1 MEVTVAN
8 ALVIFEYESFHF
20 SGISLVKRRSNLN
33 VSEAMI
39 PGGKH
44 SRLRCFWQ
52 RVAVYSIAFTGGVYV
67 VNEFQR
73 NPAFRFSLNGTGETS
88 YNEPRRSRLNPA
100 TLI

>member
-1 MEVTVAN
+1 
-8 ALVIFEYESFHF
+8 
-20 SGISLVKRRSNLN
+20 
-33 VSEAMI
+33 MI

-52 RVAVYSIAFTGGVYV
+52 RVAVYSIAFTDGVYV

-100 TLI
+100 TLIQDTNGESEYYNTVNSINHQTVSEHKRAKKNV